1 MSQVK
6 EFKVSLTPVDEKVL
20 NPGTRTRKRRTSTKA
35 TGGAELE
42 GVNLVQSLPVPNLP
56 IEPAP
61 ASETTTQAWLPTANT
76 VPSTMPNLSGLTTA
90 HVGPTAADISLNAGP
105 PMTGGI
111 RLGAKKHS
119 TLPIQN
125 GTHTNKMAHIGAAKI
140 LATKKKPG
148 VVPLTRKKPKLMI
161 SGGGAGVNGSNVPTM
176 SNVAKSVSAT
186 AENIAQNGGA
196 GAATRKFKE
205 RRISIDVRP
214 GTRSAGKKIRER
226 VAGMSAVQI
235 KRTLIRKG
243 VLKAN
248 GKTPPEA
255 MMRAMLRDYMLLHT
269 AA

>member
-125 GTHTNKMAHIGAAKI
+125 GTHANKMSHIGAAKI

-161 SGGGAGVNGSNVPTM
+161 SGGGVATSNVLTM

-186 AENIAQNGGA
+186 AENIAQNGGS
-196 GAATRKFKE
+196 TRKFKE

-226 VAGMSAVQI
+226 VAGMSPTQI

-243 VLKAN
+243 VLKSN

>member
-6 EFKVSLTPVDEKVL
+6 EFKVSLTPVDEKAF

-42 GVNLVQSLPVPNLP
+42 GVNLVQNLPVPNLP
-56 IEPAP
+56 TLPAP

-76 VPSTMPNLSGLTTA
+76 VSSEMPSAAGLVTA
-90 HVGPTAADISLNAGP
+90 HVGPTAADVALNVGP

-119 TLPIQN
+119 TPVLHN
-125 GTHTNKMAHIGAAKI
+125 GAAANKMSHIGAAKI

-148 VVPLTRKKPKLMI
+148 VVAPLTRKKPKLVI
-161 SGGGAGVNGSNVPTM
+161 SGGAGVNGSNVPTT
-176 SNVAKSVSAT
+176 SNTPKSVSAV
-186 AENIAQNGGA
+186 AENVAQNGG
-196 GAATRKFKE
+196 TRKFKE
-205 RRISIDVRP
+205 RRISIEVRP
-214 GTRSAGKKIRER
+214 ATRSAGKRIRER
-226 VAGMSAVQI
+226 VAGMSALQI

-243 VLKAN
+243 VLKPN

-269 AA
+269 VA